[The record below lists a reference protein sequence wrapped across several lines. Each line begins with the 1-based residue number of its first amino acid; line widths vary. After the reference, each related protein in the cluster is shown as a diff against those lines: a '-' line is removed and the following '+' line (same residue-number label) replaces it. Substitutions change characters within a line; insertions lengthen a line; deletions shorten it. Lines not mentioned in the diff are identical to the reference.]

1 MIHVYYGDGKGK
13 TTAAMGMALRA
24 VNAGQRVVIVQF
36 LKSGDSGEIAM
47 LKKLGATVFCGKSG
61 QKFVSQ
67 MSGNEKRQ
75 TCELQNKNLHAALC
89 KKADLLVLDEA
100 CAAWQLDMIDKTL
113 LRSVV
118 ENAPKNLEIVLT
130 GRAPADWMLNCADY
144 ITEMC
149 CRKHPFE
156 CGVTARKGVEF

>member
-67 MSGNEKRQ
+67 MSGND
-75 TCELQNKNLHAALC
+75 N
-89 KKADLLVLDEA
+89 
-100 CAAWQLDMIDKTL
+100 
-113 LRSVV
+113 
-118 ENAPKNLEIVLT
+118 
-130 GRAPADWMLNCADY
+130 
-144 ITEMC
+144 
-149 CRKHPFE
+149 
-156 CGVTARKGVEF
+156 